1 MIRIAKRDEHLVPFD
16 KKKIINAINKAFI
29 EIDGVL
35 YETDTATDIANDIED
50 ILFEFKDRNKIDI
63 TYDDIDFIIE
73 ESMKIA
79 KRRYAK

>member
-1 MIRIAKRDEHLVPFD
+1 MPHKIKNHILDNQYVDWTKNQDLQN
-16 KKKIINAINKAFI
+16 KII
-29 EIDGVL
+29 
-35 YETDTATDIANDIED
+35 NDIED
-50 ILFEFKDRNKIDI
+50 ILFEFKDTNKIDI